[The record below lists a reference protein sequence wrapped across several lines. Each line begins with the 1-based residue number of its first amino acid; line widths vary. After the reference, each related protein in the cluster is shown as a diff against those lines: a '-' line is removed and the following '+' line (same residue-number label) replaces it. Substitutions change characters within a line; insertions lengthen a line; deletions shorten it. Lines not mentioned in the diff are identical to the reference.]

1 MSVEFTGVSEMSSPL
16 KKAKVRR
23 VKKDLVAKKDNVR
36 IACSDYITDAEL
48 DTLRNELPRSARL
61 YPDEELPA
69 RPSDDEEEEEEESSY
84 SDCSSEG
91 ISHTPGLGNLG
102 NTCFANSVLQCL
114 THTPHLQLYLSK
126 SLHSKS
132 GQCAVYNSFP
142 QTLAE
147 PQAYPN
153 MLVDDT
159 VGISHPS

>member
-1 MSVEFTGVSEMSSPL
+1 MSSPL
-16 KKAKVRR
+16 KKPKIRRAKKDLL
-23 VKKDLVAKKDNVR
+23 VKKDTPR

-48 DTLRNELPRSARL
+48 DALRNELPRSARL
-61 YPDEELPA
+61 YPDEELPPK
-69 RPSDDEEEEEEESSY
+69 PSEDEEESSC
-84 SDCSSEG
+84 SEDSSEG

-142 QTLAE
+142 
-147 PQAYPN
+147 
-153 MLVDDT
+153 
-159 VGISHPS
+159 